1 MLGAAAQIKEGVG
14 RRGSDIKSP
23 AVAGHIL
30 NAHTHVC
37 AGRDG
42 HTEGWNVWK

>member
-30 NAHTHVC
+30 NAHTHVY